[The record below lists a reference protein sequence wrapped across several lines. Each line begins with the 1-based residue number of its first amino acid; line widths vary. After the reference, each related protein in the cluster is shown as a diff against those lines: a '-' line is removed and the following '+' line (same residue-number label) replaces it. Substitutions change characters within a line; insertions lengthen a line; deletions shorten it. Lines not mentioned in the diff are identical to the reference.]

1 MKTLLQI
8 QTSLFGEGSQS
19 SQLAA
24 QFAANWQQRNPDGR
38 VVVRDLALEP
48 VPHLTAERFQAFLTP
63 ADRRTPEQKAAAA
76 YSDTL
81 IAELAAADE
90 IVLAVPMYNFS
101 VPSTLRSYFDHVA
114 RAGVTFRYTETGPQ
128 GLIQGKKAYAF
139 ITRGGVHAGAADT
152 QMPYLRQF
160 LAFIGITDVEFV
172 LAEGLGLGD
181 TNRQQSI
188 SAAQEA
194 IAQLAPL
201 PLAA

>member
-8 QTSLFGEGSQS
+8 QTSLFATGSQS
-19 SQLAA
+19 AQLAA
-24 QFAANWQQRNPDGR
+24 QFAATWQQRHPDGR
-38 VVVRDLALEP
+38 VVVRDLAREP
-48 VPHLTAERFQAFLTP
+48 VPHLTAERFQAFTTP
-63 ADRRTPEQKAAAA
+63 ADQRTPEQKEVAAF
-76 YSDTL
+76 SDTL

-101 VPSTLRSYFDHVA
+101 VPSTLRAYFDHVA
-114 RAGVTFRYTETGPQ
+114 RAGVTFRYTESGPQ
-128 GLIQGKKAYAF
+128 GLIQGKKAYVF

-152 QMPYLRQF
+152 QIPYLRQF

-181 TNRQQSI
+181 SSRQQSI

-201 PLAA
+201 RLAA